1 MYAIPTVAVLSLAV
15 LLGVIGIVQIA
26 GPRFLRD
33 MYRRWDYS
41 QGTRLVT
48 GLLDIV
54 AAMMILEP
62 SMRGWGIAL
71 AAILTFG
78 SVVTLLNHR
87 QYLCAA
93 AVIVMMAALIPA
105 TLAVPRAN
113 EVRFMKTQTQLVA
126 IAR

>member
-1 MYAIPTVAVLSLAV
+1 MYAIPIVAVLSLAV

-78 SVVTLLNHR
+78 SVVMKRTSLKR
-87 QYLCAA
+87 GTASVAGMSATIITITAA
-93 AVIVMMAALIPA
+93 AH
-105 TLAVPRAN
+105 RYW
-113 EVRFMKTQTQLVA
+113 R
-126 IAR
+126 